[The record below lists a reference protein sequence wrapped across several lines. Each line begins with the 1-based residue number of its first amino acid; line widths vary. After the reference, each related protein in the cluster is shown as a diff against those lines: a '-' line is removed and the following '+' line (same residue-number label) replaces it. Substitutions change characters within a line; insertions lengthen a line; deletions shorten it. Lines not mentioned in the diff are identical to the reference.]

1 MTIILLV
8 IALVCWLLE
17 EIGKLPARFSILLV
31 ILALLLPLV
40 GVGR

>member
-1 MTIILLV
+1 MTLILLV

-40 GVGR
+40 GVR